1 MLVTTTFTMP
11 RCGMLGFDITAALII
26 SILSV
31 IWKSLT
37 ETREIVWKDEDV
49 LQLYTD
55 DVSET
60 TEVRIIWMH
69 KRCLS
74 IDCLTLYSASWSILI
89 AFEADKPCSM
99 FLWLYP
105 LFFKWSRSSLRRFC
119 VLSSFEQIHL
129 TRNDWLYEIL
139 PALFIITTISLFIFM
154 IRIQFKRLGTS

>member
-1 MLVTTTFTMP
+1 MCILYLAIFLMLVTTTFTMP

-89 AFEADKPCSM
+89 AFNVLMTISPVLQMVKKFIET
-99 FLWLYP
+99 FL
-105 LFFKWSRSSLRRFC
+105 C
-119 VLSSFEQIHL
+119 
-129 TRNDWLYEIL
+129 
-139 PALFIITTISLFIFM
+139 AFIIRTDPFNPKWLALWDTPSTVYYYNY
-154 IRIQFKRLGTS
+154 QFVHFHD